1 VNDRFQTSQ
10 PHIYAV
16 GDVIGFPSLASTSM
30 EQGRLAACHAFGAA
44 SDCTPGLFP
53 FGIYTIPEISMVG
66 RTEEELTAAGVPY
79 LANVFYFQ
87 AIDPGDTE
95 AASVT
100 DFQGQ
105 RKRLAKAADDRK
117 KRLYDRPEVAENDEK
132 PETKIAD
139 MLRVIMRDDGDD
151 ESWLRSIVRN
161 A

>member
-1 VNDRFQTSQ
+1 VLPPYEPPLPPPPPPVDI
-10 PHIYAV
+10 P
-16 GDVIGFPSLASTSM
+16 DVVVTPPVVAPVVKPITVPDNPDEPGPSGLDWPQA
-30 EQGRLAACHAFGAA
+30 QAAA
-44 SDCTPGLFP
+44 
-53 FGIYTIPEISMVG
+53 
-66 RTEEELTAAGVPY
+66 TAAGVPY